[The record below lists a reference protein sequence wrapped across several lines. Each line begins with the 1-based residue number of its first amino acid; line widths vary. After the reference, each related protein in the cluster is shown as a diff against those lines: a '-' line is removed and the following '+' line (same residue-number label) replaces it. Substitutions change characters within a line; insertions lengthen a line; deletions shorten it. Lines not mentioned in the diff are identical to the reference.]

1 MSAATEAPGA
11 AAILRTL
18 HRATPVQIERGQ
30 AWYSAAHTFATGL
43 AERYGLPGGTAQ
55 AAYVIA
61 ALSPQQSWSANQQCA
76 DLLIRTGSTFG
87 LGANIAKARR
97 ILAGE
102 SPLTVLAP
110 PNPAR
115 ITGSKVR
122 AFAECILAS
131 GKTSTVCVDR
141 HAADVAL
148 ARSTDAKPLPAGFLT
163 AHRYS
168 IISAA
173 YRQAAQRS
181 GGRFTACEVQAITWI
196 ARRDAKH
203 PTNVRAFG

>member
-11 AAILRTL
+11 DAILRTL
-18 HRATPVQIERGQ
+18 HAATPTQVQRGS
-30 AWYSAAHTFATGL
+30 AWYQVAHTFALGL
-43 AERYGLPGGTAQ
+43 AERYELPGGAAQ

-61 ALSPQQSWSANQQCA
+61 ALSPQQSWSANQQSA

-87 LGANIAKARR
+87 LGANVAKARR

-102 SPLTVLAP
+102 SPHTVLAP

-122 AFAECILAS
+122 AFAECILAN

-148 ARSTDAKPLPAGFLT
+148 GRPIDAKPLPAGFLT
-163 AHRYS
+163 AHRYG
-168 IISAA
+168 ILSAA
-173 YRQAAQRS
+173 YRQAAQRT
-181 GGRFTACEVQAITWI
+181 GGQFTACEVQAITWI
-196 ARRDAKH
+196 TRREDKYR
-203 PTNVRAFG
+203 PGAFG